1 MLAER
6 AAILAAAL
14 VCDRLLGDP
23 DRLWSRLPHP
33 AVVFGQAIAAL
44 DRWLN
49 REHHSDAGRR
59 LAGIVTIAL
68 LLALAIT
75 TGMVLAALI
84 GALPGPSVIGLFVEA
99 AVASIFLAH
108 RSLLDHVG
116 AVAAGLRSGG
126 LPAARQAV
134 ARIVG
139 RDASALD
146 EPGIARAAIESL
158 AENFSDGVIAPAFWY
173 LIAGLPGLIAY
184 KAVNTADSMIGYR
197 TPRHQAFGWAA
208 ARLDDLM
215 NWAPARLAAALIV
228 AAAAFSGNG
237 RRALKAALADAA
249 RHESPNAGWPEAA
262 TAGAL
267 SLALGGP
274 RRYGAAVV
282 DGAWLNRHGSRAA
295 DIASIEKASGLV
307 DRAWLGLLAVSL
319 VLALGLWRWP

>member
-1 MLAER
+1 M
-6 AAILAAAL
+6 
-14 VCDRLLGDP
+14 
-23 DRLWSRLPHP
+23 
-33 AVVFGQAIAAL
+33 
-44 DRWLN
+44 
-49 REHHSDAGRR
+49 
-59 LAGIVTIAL
+59 
-68 LLALAIT
+68 
-75 TGMVLAALI
+75 
-84 GALPGPSVIGLFVEA
+84 
-99 AVASIFLAH
+99 
-108 RSLLDHVG
+108 
-116 AVAAGLRSGG
+116 
-126 LPAARQAV
+126 